1 MKIVEHITLS
11 ELYIIEDEGE
21 RVMIIVRGCETV
33 VEPEDYAGSDIHFR
47 VVDISEKLQRKIDEW
62 LKEISNGDN
71 RDTQVSE

>member
-11 ELYIIEDEGE
+11 ELYIVENEGE

-33 VEPEDYAGSDIHFR
+33 VEPENYAGSDIHLR
-47 VVDISEKLQRKIDEW
+47 VVDISEKLQGKINEW

-71 RDTQVSE
+71 RDSQVSK